1 MWKSLFD
8 FEGRNAYAT
17 LTSVAKPRTESQML
31 LTPWSTL
38 IGVTNAVIQYRSP
51 GGTWHEPQRVLSL
64 REGRNIRGEF
74 SIGFALDN
82 THKIFLSHLQY
93 GLCRTS
99 IVPSFGTQQIHCLW
113 DRTNNSEMAFKNMNY
128 GIVEEV
134 TPLHSVNS
142 VFRKRIRAT
151 KTCQRSKDSSY
162 IWVNLLIE
170 KPPHEESVHESRN
183 PPTCEEISSGTG
195 KTWKTFRQT
204 VSPSITK

>member
-1 MWKSLFD
+1 MNSPDPFAVFGLHTDDGALSQRGVRYHFKRVMKHVFERADRVTASSGPRIPMWKSLFD

-99 IVPSFGTQQIHCLW
+99 IVPSFGTQQIHCL
-113 DRTNNSEMAFKNMNY
+113 
-128 GIVEEV
+128 
-134 TPLHSVNS
+134 
-142 VFRKRIRAT
+142 
-151 KTCQRSKDSSY
+151 
-162 IWVNLLIE
+162 
-170 KPPHEESVHESRN
+170 
-183 PPTCEEISSGTG
+183 
-195 KTWKTFRQT
+195 
-204 VSPSITK
+204 